1 MQNSLLIDT
10 FDIIKMGREEA
21 NHFDTEQFIEG
32 LVFYDKVIFSVN
44 HMTIGTVVKQLVNMI
59 GVEIYSKLLDK
70 KVIDFVID
78 DIGYGLGDKGS
89 SDNMQIGRFE
99 MRPLKEEERDIE
111 KNIRERVNSRNIT
124 RPTLQYLKKE
134 GQQISLQHIKGPA
147 YQGNI
152 AATLQ
157 NVDLVKN
164 INQGYFPFS
173 QLLYPGDIFQ
183 DYKINF
189 EDGLL
194 KVDTYLEEEYRRYL
208 FVSLAN
214 VGFGAL
220 RAETFKFVANNS
232 KCNNLSGSLATS
244 EVLSNQFIEFNKT
257 HSKVMDIFEMEN
269 IPNLHSLNLPFEKI
283 LKIRNET
290 KHIRNL
296 LSNFHEF
303 DKEKF
308 KAEYHNYFEKKHIYL
323 DGKISKVLRFIIPTA
338 IGIVNTPA
346 GIAVAASENILSSI
360 LEQKKSA
367 KLRTIF
373 KRNDLI

>member
-1 MQNSLLIDT
+1 DT

-70 KVIDFVID
+70 IVIDFVID

-173 QLLYPGDIFQ
+173 QLLYPD
-183 DYKINF
+183 
-189 EDGLL
+189 
-194 KVDTYLEEEYRRYL
+194 
-208 FVSLAN
+208 
-214 VGFGAL
+214 
-220 RAETFKFVANNS
+220 
-232 KCNNLSGSLATS
+232 
-244 EVLSNQFIEFNKT
+244 
-257 HSKVMDIFEMEN
+257 
-269 IPNLHSLNLPFEKI
+269 
-283 LKIRNET
+283 
-290 KHIRNL
+290 
-296 LSNFHEF
+296 
-303 DKEKF
+303 
-308 KAEYHNYFEKKHIYL
+308 
-323 DGKISKVLRFIIPTA
+323 
-338 IGIVNTPA
+338 
-346 GIAVAASENILSSI
+346 
-360 LEQKKSA
+360 
-367 KLRTIF
+367 
-373 KRNDLI
+373 